1 MLKGNVSRRLRSAF
15 RWLWML
21 AGMTVLACGIRL
33 QVLAGLG
40 LGPWEVLHMGLS
52 LHLPITFGQAS
63 QLVGLLVVAGA
74 WLMGEPPR
82 AGTLLNMGYVGAA
95 YDAIAAAGLI
105 PEPRGALGAWAW
117 LVAGIALM
125 AVGSAWYLSAGLGAG
140 PRDGMTLALA
150 RRIGRRWRGQDQGG
164 GLRRAEPGVGP
175 VRMALEGCAT
185 LTGYLLG
192 GPVGAGTV
200 AVAALI
206 GPAMALAIPRFAF
219 ARRWWAPVP
228 HQVALAARAIPAAS
242 AVTAITALPGAPGS
256 GATARAPDGGEPA

>member
-1 MLKGNVSRRLRSAF
+1 MTTVPPSLRSAL
-15 RWLWML
+15 RWLWMV

-52 LHLPITFGQAS
+52 LRLPVTFGQAS
-63 QLVGLLVVAGA
+63 QLVGLLLVGGA

-82 AGTLLNMGYVGAA
+82 PGTLLNMWYVGAA
-95 YDAIAAAGLI
+95 YDVIAASGLI

-117 LVAGIALM
+117 LVAGITLM
-125 AVGSAWYLSAGLGAG
+125 AGGSAWYLSAGLGAG

-150 RRIGRRWRGQDQGG
+150 RRIRRRWPGQGPG
-164 GLRRAEPGVGP
+164 GLRAEPGVGP
-175 VRMALEGCAT
+175 VRMALEGGAT
-185 LTGYLLG
+185 LAGYLLG
-192 GPVGAGTV
+192 GPVGAGTA

-219 ARRWWAPVP
+219 ARRWWGPAPHGDIQAV
-228 HQVALAARAIPAAS
+228 RAVPAAS
-242 AVTAITALPGAPGS
+242 AVAATAGPS
-256 GATARAPDGGEPA
+256 GAVGSSAAARAPGGGEPA